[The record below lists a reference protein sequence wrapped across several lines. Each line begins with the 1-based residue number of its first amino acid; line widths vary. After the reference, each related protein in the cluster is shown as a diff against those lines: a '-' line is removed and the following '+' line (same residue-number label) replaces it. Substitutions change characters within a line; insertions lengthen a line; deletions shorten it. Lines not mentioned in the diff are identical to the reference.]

1 MHHKITLRMGRNDN
15 LPFNIQCVCGTG
27 GDFGSKDEAMGWM
40 VRNHVNHLRGVNTAE
55 LVDETPKL
63 EPKPGEEEAGHPGP
77 VGGEPEPETPSEPEE
92 EETGDEEEK
101 APEEKEEGRVG
112 PGRKRKVKK

>member
-77 VGGEPEPETPSEPEE
+77 VGGEEIEPEE
-92 EETGDEEEK
+92 EENSDEEEK